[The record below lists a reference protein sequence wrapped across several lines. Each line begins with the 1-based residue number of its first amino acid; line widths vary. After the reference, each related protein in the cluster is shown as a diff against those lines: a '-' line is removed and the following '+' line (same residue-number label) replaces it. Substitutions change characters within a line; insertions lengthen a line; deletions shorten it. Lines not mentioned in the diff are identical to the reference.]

1 MSLRGDI
8 DVGPHLVISRDEL
21 VEVASRAGG
30 PGGQHVNKTST
41 RVTLRWNVA
50 TSESLTEEQRE
61 RLLDVLGGRL
71 TRDGELILHADGYRS
86 QTRNRESVRERI
98 AEIVRAGLTRQ
109 APRHATR
116 PSRASR
122 ARRTDAKTRRGAT
135 KRGRGKVEDES
146 D

>member
-8 DVGPHLVISRDEL
+8 EIGPDLVISRDEL
-21 VEVASRAGG
+21 IEVASRAGG

-50 TSESLTEEQRE
+50 RSESLTEEQRD
-61 RLLDVLGGRL
+61 RLLEVLASRL
-71 TRDGELILHADGYRS
+71 TRGGELVLHADGYRS
-86 QTRNRESVRERI
+86 QTRNRESVRERV
-98 AEIVRAGLTRQ
+98 AEVVRAALVRQ

-116 PSRASR
+116 PSKAART
-122 ARRTDAKTRRGAT
+122 RRTDAKTRRGAT
-135 KRGRGKVEDES
+135 KRGRGRVERDP